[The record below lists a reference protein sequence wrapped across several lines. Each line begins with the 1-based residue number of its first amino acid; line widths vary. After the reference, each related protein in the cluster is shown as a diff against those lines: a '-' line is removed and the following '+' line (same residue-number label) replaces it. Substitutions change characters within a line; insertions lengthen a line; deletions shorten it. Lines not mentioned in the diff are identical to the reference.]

1 MQQFGFL
8 DTQYISFLNAQ
19 TEDAINQEN
28 GAGVSYADLFRI
40 LGGAL
45 NALASSQDPLISR
58 YSRAT
63 TQEFVN
69 QRNGTKRTWRR
80 GAEYTPGRP
89 EVGAEARGYQLPLW
103 SFEIDLAVTAR
114 GMRDMTPDQFF
125 SEVSDTVTAISTG
138 HRADVLERMFH
149 ALEFPLDSRAL
160 NGNSPGF
167 AGVGGYPVGGL
178 DIYGKALP
186 ANYSH
191 YFHGA
196 DSDAGLKGALDN
208 AIAAMERFHRG
219 RLEILPTEDMADRI
233 TSWTNADDDFVP
245 ATEILIRPAVD
256 VSEALVSADTYLGVY
271 KRKYPVLRPEPQVQG
286 INAAISPT
294 DSTSKPIAW
303 RYKES
308 YGRNAR
314 AEDRNLYPLT
324 ELIIMQDY
332 GVGVLDRTGLALVSG
347 GAGSDYINPSI
358 AR

>member
-1 MQQFGFL
+1 MQTFGFL

-19 TEDAINQEN
+19 TEDAIRQEN
-28 GAGVSYADLFRI
+28 GAGTSYADLFRV

-45 NALASSQDPLISR
+45 NALASSTDPLIQR
-58 YSRAT
+58 FAQPT
-63 TQEFVN
+63 TQEFVS

-89 EVGAEARGYQLPLW
+89 ELGAEERGYQLPLW

-114 GMRDMTPDQFF
+114 GMRDMTVDQFM
-125 SEVSDTVTAISTG
+125 SEVRDTVQAIAMG
-138 HRADVLERMFH
+138 HRADVLERIFH
-149 ALEFPLDSRAL
+149 AYEFPLDSRAL
-160 NGNSPGF
+160 SGVSPGF
-167 AGVGGYPVGGL
+167 AGVGDPVMQGL

-186 ANYSH
+186 ANYTH

-196 DSDAGLKGALDN
+196 DTEGGLQGALDG
-208 AIAAMERFHRG
+208 AIANMERFHRG

-233 TSWTNADDDFVP
+233 TGWNNVDDDFVP
-245 ATEILIRPAVD
+245 AQELLIRPAID
-256 VSEALVSADTYLGVY
+256 VSQALVSAEQYLGVY
-271 KRKYPVLRPEPQVQG
+271 KGKYPVLKPEPQVTG
-286 INAAISPT
+286 LNAAIVPT
-294 DSTSKPIAW
+294 APGAKPLAW

>member
-1 MQQFGFL
+1 MQTFGFL

-19 TEDAINQEN
+19 TENTLLETN
-28 GAGVSYADLFRI
+28 GAGVSYADLFRV

-45 NALASSQDPLISR
+45 NALAASTDPLIAR
-58 YSRAT
+58 YAQPT
-63 TQEFVN
+63 TQEFVS

-89 EVGAEARGYQLPLW
+89 ELGAEERGYQLPLW
-103 SFEIDLAVTAR
+103 SYEIDLGVTNRA
-114 GMRDMTPDQFF
+114 MRDMTIDQFV
-125 SEVSDTVTAISTG
+125 SEVRDTITGISTG
-138 HRADVLERMFH
+138 YRADVLERMFFKE
-149 ALEFPLDSRAL
+149 EFPLDSRAL
-160 NGNSPGF
+160 NGSSPGF
-167 AGVGGYPVGGL
+167 AGAGNPVVKGL

-196 DSDAGLKGALDN
+196 DTKTGLQGALDG

-233 TSWTNADDDFVP
+233 TTWTTDDEFVP
-245 ATEILIRPAVD
+245 ATQLLIRPAID

-271 KRKYPVLRPEPQVQG
+271 KGKYPVLKPEPQVTG
-286 INAAISPT
+286 LNAAVAPTSPG
-294 DSTSKPIAW
+294 SKPIAW

-308 YGRNAR
+308 YGRSAR
-314 AEDRNLYPLT
+314 AEDRSLFPLT
-324 ELIIMQDY
+324 ELIILQDY
-332 GVGVLDRTGLALVSG
+332 GIGVLDRTGLALVSG
-347 GAGSDYINPSI
+347 GTGTDYINPSI

>member
-19 TEDAINQEN
+19 TEDAIRQEN

-45 NALASSQDPLISR
+45 NALASSQDPLVTK
-58 YSRAT
+58 YVQPT
-63 TQEFVN
+63 TQEFVS

-89 EVGAEARGYQLPLW
+89 ELGAEERGYQLPLW

-125 SEVSDTVTAISTG
+125 SEVSDTVQAIAMG
-138 HRADVLERMFH
+138 RRADVLERIFH
-149 ALEFPLDSRAL
+149 ALEFPLDGRAL
-160 NGNSPGF
+160 SGSSPGF
-167 AGVGGYPVGGL
+167 AGVGGDPVQGL

-186 ANYSH
+186 ANYTH

-196 DSDAGLKGALDN
+196 DSEAGLQGALDG
-208 AIAAMERFHRG
+208 AIANMERFHRG

-233 TSWTNADDDFVP
+233 TTWNNVDDDFVP
-245 ATEILIRPAVD
+245 AQEILIRPAVD

-271 KRKYPVLRPEPQVQG
+271 KRKYPVLKPEPQVQG
-286 INAAISPT
+286 LNAAIAPAAIS
-294 DSTSKPIAW
+294 SKPIAL

-308 YGRNAR
+308 YGREAR

-332 GVGVLDRTGLALVSG
+332 GVGVLDRTGMALVSG
-347 GAGSDYINPSI
+347 GTGTDYINPTV